1 MPFHDID
8 ENTGTYKS
16 LSTMLM
22 KKKRKLPRHE
32 GAGGLWLGD
41 VG

>member
-8 ENTGTYKS
+8 ENTGTKKS

-22 KKKRKLPRHE
+22 KKKEKASAP
-32 GAGGLWLGD
+32 
-41 VG
+41 